1 MTDVWNIKKLLE
13 TSGYY
18 WKTCTLHTGVRLD
31 VFTLIGEQPKDAAAI
46 CRDLGG
52 DRRAVS
58 TLLNALSAMGLL
70 AKDGESYAN
79 TPEALR
85 YLSKHSPD
93 YIGYIILHHQQLVDS
108 WNRMDEAVLS
118 GKPTRQRVSHAGEAE
133 RENFLMGMFNLAMG
147 MAPAL
152 ADMLDLSDC
161 SRLLDFGGGPGTF
174 AIHFCLANPKL
185 RATVFDLPTTRH
197 FAEKTI
203 ARFGL
208 LDRIDFKEGSF
219 LDENPVEDDTYDAA
233 WLSHVLHGEGPEQA
247 EAIIAAAAK
256 ALKAKGK
263 LYIHEFILDDTL
275 ASPLQ
280 PALFSLNMLVGTED
294 GRSYS
299 DGQIR
304 EMMER
309 QGFVDIQRLE
319 YTGPSTSGI
328 LWAIKP

>member
-1 MTDVWNIKKLLE
+1 MTDVWDIKKLLE

-31 VFTLIGEQPKDAAAI
+31 VFTLIGKHPKNADAI
-46 CRDLGG
+46 CRDLNG
-52 DRRAVS
+52 DLRAVS

-70 AKDGESYAN
+70 SKDGNSYAN
-79 TPEALR
+79 TEESLR
-85 YLSKHSPD
+85 YLSKSSSF

-108 WNRMDEAVLS
+108 WNRMGDAVLT

-152 ADMLDLSDC
+152 AETLDLSGC

-208 LDRIDFKEGSF
+208 SDRIDFREGSF
-219 LDENPVEDDTYDAA
+219 LDENAVTVGTYDAA

-247 EAIIAAAAK
+247 EAVVAHAAAA
-256 ALKAKGK
+256 LKPGGR
-263 LYIHEFILDDTL
+263 LFIHEFILDDTL

-280 PALFSLNMLVGTED
+280 PSLFSLNMLVGTED

-304 EMMER
+304 EMMTR
-309 QGFVDIQRLE
+309 QGLTDIQRMD
-319 YTGPSTSGI
+319 YTGPSGSGI
-328 LWAIKP
+328 LWGIRL

>member
-1 MTDVWNIKKLLE
+1 MTDLWDIKKLLE

-31 VFTLIGEQPKDAAAI
+31 VFTLIGDTPKDAAAI
-46 CRDLGG
+46 CRDLDG
-52 DRRAVS
+52 DLRAVT
-58 TLLNALSAMGLL
+58 TLLNALCAMGLL
-70 AKDGESYAN
+70 SKRGDVYAN
-79 TPEALR
+79 TQESLR
-85 YLSKHSPD
+85 YLSKGSSS

-108 WNRMDEAVLS
+108 WNRMGDAVLT
-118 GKPTRQRVSHAGEAE
+118 GKPTRLRVSHAGEEE

-152 ADMLDLSDC
+152 AEALDLSGC

-174 AIHFCLANPKL
+174 AVHFCLANPQL

-208 LDRIDFKEGSF
+208 SDRIDFVEGSF
-219 LDENPVEDDTYDAA
+219 LDKNQLDQYAYDAA
-233 WLSHVLHGEGPEQA
+233 WLSHVLHGEGPDQA
-247 EAIIAAAAK
+247 EAVIAHAAT
-256 ALKAKGK
+256 ALRPGGR

-280 PALFSLNMLVGTED
+280 PALFSLNMLVGTEA
-294 GRSYS
+294 GRAYS
-299 DGQIR
+299 EGQIR
-304 EMMER
+304 DMMKR
-309 QGFVDIQRLE
+309 QGLTDIRRMD
-319 YTGPSTSGI
+319 YTGPSGSGI
-328 LWAIKP
+328 VWGIRV